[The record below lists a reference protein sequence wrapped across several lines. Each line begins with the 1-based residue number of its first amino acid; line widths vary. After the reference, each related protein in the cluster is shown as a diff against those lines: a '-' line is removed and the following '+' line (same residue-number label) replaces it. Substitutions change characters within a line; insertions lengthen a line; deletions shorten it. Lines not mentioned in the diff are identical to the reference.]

1 MICSKSLA
9 NAVGGKTARASD
21 DAFLCQACDSSVH
34 TANSLA
40 RRHERVRLKSASFK
54 DEGSKES
61 SKPSWHGGFTRKA
74 RTPRHGKPV
83 SQSNIEGTIRNNP
96 IPLVP
101 EVGSDE
107 ISLEDNEEEHLLYRV
122 PIFEP
127 FAAELCTST
136 TVSDEA
142 GVAVPAGGDD
152 TDQRVADSSGIESKV
167 LLGGSEGKDAESLH
181 GFLPS
186 DMDLAEFAADME
198 SLLGRG
204 LENESFGMEELGL
217 MDCKEENVLD
227 VKGYPLGNGKVKV
240 EEEEDAG
247 MEEKDVRE
255 CHADIEIDMAKD
267 PPFELSFDFDSPA
280 TCGEEYEKVEGL
292 LKNSD
297 GEYDDYGGA
306 KKKTKTLLSLDYEA
320 VMAAWAS
327 QGSPWTNGYRPDFDP
342 DECWQI
348 FYFHR
353 RNQRTQLHHHPFG
366 DMSGSG
372 LTCSG
377 GRRREARVS
386 RYREKRR
393 TRLFSKKIRY
403 EVRKL
408 NAEKSQDER
417 EVCKASQNIISTTL
431 ALYKLGCVEPD
442 VYYLF
447 RPLDWDLDKFNNEF
461 CAVSTPSC

>member
-9 NAVGGKTARASD
+9 NAVGGKTARACDSCIKKRARWYCAAD

-61 SKPSWHGGFTRKA
+61 SMPSWHGGFTRKA

-83 SQSNIEGTIRNNP
+83 SHSKIEGTIRN

-136 TVSDEA
+136 TISDEA
-142 GVAVPAGGDD
+142 GVGVPAGGDD

-217 MDCKEENVLD
+217 MDCKEENVLE

-342 DECWQI
+342 DECWPDCMGI
-348 FYFHR
+348 SG
-353 RNQRTQLHHHPFG
+353 TQLHHPFG

-372 LTCSG
+372 AHPALVDG
-377 GRRREARVS
+377 GREARVS

-408 NAEKSQDER
+408 NAEKR
-417 EVCKASQNIISTTL
+417 PRMKGRFVKRTAIA
-431 ALYKLGCVEPD
+431 AL
-442 VYYLF
+442 
-447 RPLDWDLDKFNNEF
+447 
-461 CAVSTPSC
+461 